1 LSHEANAQQLNKN
14 KKEFY
19 LNEFDPQCQF
29 KLIKWPDPRA
39 QPSHSQ
45 RDEGKQNVER
55 YEKSVVG
62 GNVSLYLL
70 LFFDFSLFLIL

>member
-45 RDEGKQNVER
+45 RDEGKQKCGTV
-55 YEKSVVG
+55 
-62 GNVSLYLL
+62 
-70 LFFDFSLFLIL
+70 